1 MKDKMLYLVT
11 DQAACLGK
19 DFYESVEAAV
29 RGGASVVQLRE
40 KNLDTRDFYLRALK
54 LKDICNRYGA
64 RLIINDR
71 LDIAQAVDA
80 DGVHLGQSDMPIKIA
95 RKILGYNKIIGI
107 TTKTLNQALE
117 AEKEGADYIGV
128 GAFFK
133 SPSKPDAI
141 LIDREEL
148 KKIIENVRIEKYGIG
163 GINLDNVDEILPYG
177 LDGVCVIAD
186 ILSSDD
192 CQNRSR
198 LILEKMN
205 NRK

>member
-80 DGVHLGQSDMPIKIA
+80 DGAHLGQSDMPIKIA

-117 AEKEGADYIGV
+117 AADR
-128 GAFFK
+128 K
-133 SPSKPDAI
+133 STR
-141 LIDREEL
+141 LH
-148 KKIIENVRIEKYGIG
+148 
-163 GINLDNVDEILPYG
+163 
-177 LDGVCVIAD
+177 
-186 ILSSDD
+186 SSHA
-192 CQNRSR
+192 
-198 LILEKMN
+198 
-205 NRK
+205 